1 MRSIFDEVIDI
12 LHLCDDFVV
21 VYKPRGMLSEGEC
34 PAAIAD
40 ALREKGTNRPDEL
53 YTVHR
58 LDRTTAGLMV
68 YARNKRAAADLS
80 KIIAD
85 GGFRKTYI
93 AFVTADPALPPEGE
107 LRDML
112 FFDRNH
118 DKAYVVDAKHPR
130 KGAREAVLTYETA
143 GTFDLD
149 GVSVTKLLVYPQTGR
164 SHQIRVQFGS
174 RKSPLLGDGKYGS
187 RVKYHHASLVSCGL
201 QWKKFEF
208 KLDID
213 RIVPALPAADD

>member
-1 MRSIFDEVIDI
+1 MIDI
-12 LHLCDDFVV
+12 LHLCGDFVV
-21 VYKPRGMLSEGEC
+21 VNKPRGMLSEGEC
-34 PAAIAD
+34 PAAIAE
-40 ALREKGTNRPDEL
+40 ALREKGEPRPDEL

-68 YARNKRAAADLS
+68 YARSKRAAAELS

-85 GGFRKTYI
+85 GGLHKTYI

-130 KGAREAVLTYETA
+130 KGAKEAVLTYETA
-143 GTFDLD
+143 GTFDAD

-174 RKSPLLGDGKYGS
+174 RRSPLLGDGKYGS
-187 RVKYHHASLVSCGL
+187 RVKYHHASLISCGL

-208 KLDID
+208 RLDID
-213 RIVPALPAADD
+213 RIVPILPASDD

>member
-1 MRSIFDEVIDI
+1 MIDI
-12 LHLCDDFVV
+12 LHVTRDFVV
-21 VYKPRGMLSEGEC
+21 VNKPRGMLSEGEC
-34 PAAIAD
+34 PAAIAE
-40 ALREKGTNRPDEL
+40 ALRAAGQTNPDEL

-68 YARNKRAAADLS
+68 YARNKKSAADLS

-85 GGFRKTYI
+85 GGFHKTYI
-93 AFVTADPALPPEGE
+93 AFVTADASLPPEGE

-130 KGAREAVLTYETA
+130 KGAKEAVLTYETA
-143 GTFDLD
+143 GIFDVD
-149 GVSVTKLLVYPQTGR
+149 GTAVTKLLVYPQTGR

-187 RVKYHHASLVSCGL
+187 RVKYHHASLISCGL
-201 QWKKFEF
+201 KWKNFEF
-208 KLDID
+208 SLPDD
-213 RIVPALPAADD
+213 QIVPVTED

>member
-1 MRSIFDEVIDI
+1 
-12 LHLCDDFVV
+12 
-21 VYKPRGMLSEGEC
+21 
-34 PAAIAD
+34 
-40 ALREKGTNRPDEL
+40 
-53 YTVHR
+53 
-58 LDRTTAGLMV
+58 MV
-68 YARNKRAAADLS
+68 YARNKRAAAELS

-85 GGFRKTYI
+85 GGFHKTYV

-130 KGAREAVLTYETA
+130 KGAKEAVLTYETA
-143 GTFDLD
+143 GTFDAD

-174 RKSPLLGDGKYGS
+174 RRSPLLGDGKYGS
-187 RVKYHHASLVSCGL
+187 RVKYHYASLISCGL

-208 KLDID
+208 RLDID
-213 RIVPALPAADD
+213 RIVPILPASDD